1 MSLTRNKIRQIIR
14 NNPYPKDPSIQQWM
28 EKILEEVADEVE
40 EPLSKV
46 ATKEDMDRR
55 FDLVD
60 KRFEMILREM
70 DKRFEAM
77 DKRFE
82 TMEKRFEDLQHNF
95 NRMFVWISI
104 AIALLGILTTVF
116 GLLK

>member
-28 EKILEEVADEVE
+28 EKVLEEVADEVE

-70 DKRFEAM
+70 DKRFES
-77 DKRFE
+77 
-82 TMEKRFEDLQHNF
+82 MEKHIEDLQHNF